1 MSRNVQ
7 GLLFLLVAAGAVWAQ
22 TQSPQLPDG
31 LMVKKIQTTCTE
43 CHDSSIIIQQ
53 RLDKKLWTKEVDK
66 MTKWGALVDP
76 ADRDGFIEY
85 LSTHFGPDNS
95 FVPRQNPPAEQ
106 IKPGSR
112 EKKSGI
118 SGAGGRL

>member
-76 ADRDGFIEY
+76 GDRDGFIEY
-85 LSTHFGPDNS
+85 LSTHFGPDNE

-106 IKPGSR
+106 IKPTSR
-112 EKKSGI
+112 GKKAGI
-118 SGAGGRL
+118 SGGHGGL